1 MYILTNLS
9 FHRRKDTHDVAL
21 DYLSHMSADNSIPL
35 HRWKSKPNSAV
46 GFKIERWGGK
56 RQDLETLHPHR
67 HEYYEIMCFLSGTFV
82 HDIDF
87 KSHES
92 QGADFHF
99 VGAHNVHM
107 MVREQ
112 SATGISIMFTP
123 EFVPAELMDNLPFN
137 KAVPI
142 LKPDVNNFQDAERL
156 LEMMLNE
163 YQQQEDHYTDLLH
176 YLFAAFLYKL
186 VRFKEV
192 LPEESGTSS
201 TIVTSF
207 KKLVTLHALQ
217 WKTVDRYA
225 EELNISPKH
234 LISQVKAHT
243 GCTPLHFIH
252 DQQLTEAKRML
263 YFTDTA
269 IKEIG
274 FNLGFNDSTNFTKW
288 FKNKTGYTPQKYR
301 IDSGK

>member
-1 MYILTNLS
+1 
-9 FHRRKDTHDVAL
+9 
-21 DYLSHMSADNSIPL
+21 MSADNSIPL
-35 HRWKSKPNSAV
+35 HRWKSHPNATV

-56 RQDLETLHPHR
+56 RQDLETLQPHR

-92 QGADFHF
+92 LGADFHF

-112 SATGISIMFTP
+112 SATGVSIMFTP
-123 EFVPAELMDNLPFN
+123 EFVPSELMDNLPFN

-156 LEMMLNE
+156 LAMMLHE
-163 YQQQEDHYTDLLH
+163 YQQQEDHYTDILH
-176 YLFAAFLYKL
+176 HLFSVFLYKL

-192 LPEESGTSS
+192 LHEDSETSS
-201 TIVTSF
+201 TIVNSF
-207 KKLVTLHALQ
+207 KKLVTLHAMQ
-217 WKTVDRYA
+217 WKTVDRFA
-225 EELNISPKH
+225 EELNISTKH
-234 LISQVKAHT
+234 LISQVKTHT

-269 IKEIG
+269 IKEIA
-274 FNLGFNDSTNFTKW
+274 FNLGFNDSSNFTKW